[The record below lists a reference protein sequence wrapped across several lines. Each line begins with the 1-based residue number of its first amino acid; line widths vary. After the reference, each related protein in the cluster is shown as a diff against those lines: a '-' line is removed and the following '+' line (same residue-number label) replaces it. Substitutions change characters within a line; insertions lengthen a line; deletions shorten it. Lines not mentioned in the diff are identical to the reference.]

1 MRLLGVIVASRWR
14 GLVWFGHGCTS
25 SISHRLGQAVPC
37 QGMPDGSLG
46 RWKDE
51 WGLGLNGWMGLG
63 GGWADGCLSGWLGK
77 YWRLACLLLLPSA
90 WSSPHTA
97 PSSVLDSGNTRR
109 TKSCPCGV
117 WGLLVVSTGYRH
129 ACLVGKT
136 VIRNMRYARKQPSE
150 RKGSY
155 QPSSQGTNLP
165 KLAV

>member
-1 MRLLGVIVASRWR
+1 MVMAAPPASHTGWGRQCHVRGCPMGLWAGGR
-14 GLVWFGHGCTS
+14 MNGGLVEW
-25 SISHRLGQAVPC
+25 
-37 QGMPDGSLG
+37 MDGT
-46 RWKDE
+46 
-51 WGLGLNGWMGLG
+51 WGWLG
-63 GGWADGCLSGWLGK
+63 GWLFEGWLGK